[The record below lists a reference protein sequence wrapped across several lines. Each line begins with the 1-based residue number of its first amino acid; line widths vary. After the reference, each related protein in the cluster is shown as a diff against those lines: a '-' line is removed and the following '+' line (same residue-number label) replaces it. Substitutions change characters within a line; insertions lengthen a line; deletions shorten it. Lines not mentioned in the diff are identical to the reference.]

1 MNPLIRA
8 SSQPSKQKGKQE
20 WRPFLSEFTRG
31 WFLIVS
37 HVSCIVEIVEIVE
50 VASPV
55 EDDNWFAGRCFNC
68 VAFMQ
73 IIEMVEVAVLVDDNN
88 CFAGSC
94 FQSQTWRQVVCLATK
109 WSSEAHPWKD
119 RTGIL

>member
-1 MNPLIRA
+1 METIFVGIHARLGFHCVTFMHI
-8 SSQPSKQKGKQE
+8 
-20 WRPFLSEFTRG
+20 
-31 WFLIVS
+31 I
-37 HVSCIVEIVEIVE
+37 EIVE
-50 VASPV
+50 VAGPV